1 MGGFGH
7 NPAQI
12 YDHSRNRGRWVIWI
26 LMAWGILCTL
36 ALLALL
42 SAESF
47 RIPLFHLHKPHA
59 APGQS
64 PIESLPSKRNV
75 IFMVSDGMGPA
86 AVAMARNYY
95 QFTADAGLD
104 TLFLDQHFVGN
115 SRTQSSDSFVTDSA
129 AGATAFSCGLKTY
142 NGAIGVDPESKP
154 CASIMEAAKLEGFKT
169 GLVVTTRIT
178 DATPASFASHAH
190 DRSEEDFIAEQLINY
205 DNTHPFGDMVDLMFG
220 GGSCHFLANSQ
231 AGSCRGNDIDLIA
244 DAKERGWH
252 FFDNGKALREFDTL
266 NPQLPVLGLFAP
278 GDLPFSID
286 YPEDPHGE
294 GLPHLKESATKAAH
308 ALGNATKDSDNG
320 FFLMVEGSRIDHA
333 GHTNDPG
340 AQVREVMAYSEAFE
354 AMVKYAEQSEVPT
367 IVVSTSDHETGG
379 LSVSR
384 QVSSAYPEY
393 LWYPDVLQVAQ
404 HSTEYLSRELRHF
417 ASQLDLSSK
426 DDDEKLVEY
435 IKLHILGE
443 KGLGFPHIEEKILYL
458 VRDRAGN
465 SHDILAQL
473 QSIKA
478 EVGWATH
485 GHSAVDVNVY
495 AASNH
500 PQALLPIYGGNENTD
515 LGHYMR
521 VFIGISHEK
530 LNSLTAELRK
540 KFGDRF

>member
-12 YDHSRNRGRWVIWI
+12 YDHSRNRGRWVTWI
-26 LMAWGILCTL
+26 LMAWAVLCTL
-36 ALLALL
+36 ALVVIL

-47 RIPLFHLHKPHA
+47 RIPLLHSHKPHT
-59 APGQS
+59 APGHS
-64 PIESLPSKRNV
+64 PLENLPPKRNV

-95 QFTADAGLD
+95 QFTEDAGLG
-104 TLFLDQHFVGN
+104 TLHLDEHFVGN
-115 SRTQSSDSFVTDSA
+115 SRTQSSDSYITDSA

-142 NGAIGVDPESKP
+142 NGAIGVDSDAKP

-205 DNTHPFGDMVDLMFG
+205 DKTHPFGDMVDLMFG
-220 GGSCHFLANSQ
+220 GGRCHFVANTQS
-231 AGSCRGNDIDLIA
+231 GSCRRNDVDLIA
-244 DAKERGWH
+244 DAKQRGWH
-252 FFDNGKALREFDTL
+252 YFDNGKDLRDYDTL
-266 NPQLPVLGLFAP
+266 NPQLPVMGLFAP

-294 GLPHLKESATKAAH
+294 GLPTLKESATKAVH
-308 ALGNATKDSDNG
+308 ALGNATKDSESG

-340 AQVREVMAYSEAFE
+340 AQVREVIAYSEAFE
-354 AMVKYAEQSEVPT
+354 AMVKYAEQSDVPT
-367 IVVSTSDHETGG
+367 IVLSTSDHETGG

-384 QVSSAYPEY
+384 QVSAAYPEY
-393 LWYPDVLQVAQ
+393 LWYPDVLQAAQ

-417 ASQLDLSSK
+417 ASKLDLSNK
-426 DDDEKLVEY
+426 DDDDKLVEF
-435 IKLHILGE
+435 IKTHTLGE
-443 KGLGFPHIEEKILYL
+443 KGLGFPYIEEKVLEL
-458 VRDRAGN
+458 VHDHARN
-465 SHDILAQL
+465 SHDILSQL

-478 EVGWATH
+478 EVGWSTH

-495 AASNH
+495 AASNYPH
-500 PQALLPIYGGNENTD
+500 AVLPVVGGNENTD

-521 VFIGISHEK
+521 EFMGISNEK
-530 LNSLTAELRK
+530 LSSLTFDLRE
-540 KFGDRF
+540 KFGKRF